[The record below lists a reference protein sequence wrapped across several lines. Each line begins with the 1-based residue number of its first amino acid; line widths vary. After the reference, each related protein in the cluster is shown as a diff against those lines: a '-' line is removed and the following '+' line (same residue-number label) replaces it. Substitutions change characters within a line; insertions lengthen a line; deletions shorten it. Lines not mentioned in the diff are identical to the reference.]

1 MKGFKQ
7 HILEKLKVS
16 TKHTITNQNVC
27 LVRLDLFIPWLYEYR
42 YHALDDLDAIDL
54 RHPDAPFQSELKKY
68 FSDNEQKLFNFFY
81 DNAYGDNNII
91 EVESIE
97 EYPGAWEFEFT
108 IDNITF
114 KTHKKFRWP
123 LSEWKNKY
131 PSDDSVD
138 FIINES
144 KIEEKLKIT
153 KHNIVDLNELF
164 ASVLDLLWHY
174 GELDVKPLNLMCS
187 YMHDNS
193 QKIRSIDHIYYSD
206 APKSKKEFMMVTL
219 DNNVS
224 VRIDDYNMF
233 HSSVVSKTGED
244 SEEVLNKMLHLMSK

>member
-1 MKGFKQ
+1 MKDFKQ

-16 TKHTITNQNVC
+16 AKHTITNQNVC

-54 RHPDAPFQSELKKY
+54 NHPDAPFKSELKKY

-114 KTHKKFRWP
+114 KTNKKFRWP

-144 KIEEKLKIT
+144 KIEEKLKISN
-153 KHNIVDLNELF
+153 KNSIDLRELF
-164 ASVLDLLWHY
+164 ACVVDLLWDY
-174 GELDVKPLNLMCS
+174 GELDVKSLNLMCS
-187 YMHDNS
+187 YMYDNS
-193 QKIRSIDHIYYSD
+193 QKIRYIDHIYYSS

-219 DNNVS
+219 DNNVT
-224 VRIDDYNMF
+224 VRIDDGNEF
-233 HSSVVSKTGED
+233 HSSVVSKTGE
-244 SEEVLNKMLHLMSK
+244 STEEVLNKMLQLMSK

>member
-1 MKGFKQ
+1 MKNLKD
-7 HILEKLKVS
+7 IVLEKLKVS
-16 TKHTITNQNVC
+16 SKHTIVNPNGC

-42 YHALDDLDAIDL
+42 YHALDDLNAIDL

-81 DNAYGDNNII
+81 DNAYGGNNII

-138 FIINES
+138 FIIIES
-144 KIEEKLKIT
+144 KIEEKLKVST
-153 KHNIVDLNELF
+153 KSNIDPYALF

-174 GELDVKPLNLMCS
+174 GELDVKPLKLMCS
-187 YMHDNS
+187 YMHNNS

-224 VRIDDYNMF
+224 IRIDDYNMF
-233 HSSVVSKTGED
+233 NSSVVAKTGED
-244 SEEVLNKMLHLMSK
+244 SEEVLNKILHLMSN

>member
-1 MKGFKQ
+1 MKDFKQ

-16 TKHTITNQNVC
+16 SKHTIVKSNVC

-54 RHPDAPFQSELKKY
+54 NHPDAPFKSVLKKY
-68 FSDNEQKLFNFFY
+68 FSDNDQKLFNFFY

-114 KTHKKFRWP
+114 KTDKKFRWP
-123 LSEWKNKY
+123 LNEWKTKY
-131 PSDDSVD
+131 PSDNSVD
-138 FIINES
+138 FIVNES
-144 KIEEKLKIT
+144 KIEEKLKVST
-153 KHNIVDLNELF
+153 KSSIDPQELF

-174 GELDVKPLNLMCS
+174 GELDVKPLNLMCL

-193 QKIRSIDHIYYSD
+193 HKIRSIDHIYYSD
-206 APKSKKEFMMVTL
+206 APKSKKEWMMATL
-219 DNNVS
+219 DNDVPI
-224 VRIDDYNMF
+224 RINDFNAF
-233 HSSVVSKTGED
+233 NSIVFSKTDEPA
-244 SEEVLNKMLHLMSK
+244 EEILNKILQLMSK

>member
-1 MKGFKQ
+1 MKDFKQ

-16 TKHTITNQNVC
+16 SKHTIVKPNTC
-27 LVRLDLFIPWLYEYR
+27 LVRLDLFIPWLYGYR
-42 YHALDDLDAIDL
+42 YHVLDDLDAIDL
-54 RHPDAPFQSELKKY
+54 RHHDAPFNFELNKY

-123 LSEWKNKY
+123 LNEWKTKY

-144 KIEEKLKIT
+144 KIEEKLKVST
-153 KHNIVDLNELF
+153 KSSIDPHELF
-164 ASVLDLLWHY
+164 ATVLDLLWHY
-174 GELDVKPLNLMCS
+174 GELDVKPLKLMCS

-193 QKIRSIDHIYYSD
+193 HKIRSIDHIYYSD
-206 APKSKKEFMMVTL
+206 APKSKKEWMMATL
-219 DNNVS
+219 DNDVS
-224 VRIDDYNMF
+224 IRIADFNAF
-233 HSSVVSKTGED
+233 NSIVFSKTDEPT
-244 SEEVLNKMLHLMSK
+244 EEILNKILHLMSN

>member
-1 MKGFKQ
+1 MKDFKQ

-16 TKHTITNQNVC
+16 TKHTIVKPNAC

-42 YHALDDLDAIDL
+42 YHALDDLDAMDL
-54 RHPDAPFQSELKKY
+54 NHPDAPFKSELKKY
-68 FSDNEQKLFNFFY
+68 FSDNDQKLFNFFY

-123 LSEWKNKY
+123 LNEWKTKY
-131 PSDDSVD
+131 PLDDSVD
-138 FIINES
+138 FIVNES
-144 KIEEKLKIT
+144 KIEEKLKVST
-153 KHNIVDLNELF
+153 KNSIDHQELF

-174 GELDVKPLNLMCS
+174 GELDVKPLKLMCS

-193 QKIRSIDHIYYSD
+193 HKIRSIDHIYYSG
-206 APKSKKEFMMVTL
+206 APKSKKEWMMVTL
-219 DNNVS
+219 DNDVS
-224 VRIDDYNMF
+224 IRIDDFNAF
-233 HSSVVSKTGED
+233 NSLVFSKTGE
-244 SEEVLNKMLHLMSK
+244 STEEVLNKILYLMSN

>member
-1 MKGFKQ
+1 MKDFKQ

-16 TKHTITNQNVC
+16 SKHTIINPNTC

-54 RHPDAPFQSELKKY
+54 NHPDAPFKSVLKKY
-68 FSDNEQKLFNFFY
+68 FSDNDQKLFNFFY

-114 KTHKKFRWP
+114 KTNKKFRWP
-123 LSEWKNKY
+123 LNEWKTKY
-131 PSDDSVD
+131 PSDNSVD
-138 FIINES
+138 FIVNES
-144 KIEEKLKIT
+144 KIEEKLKVST
-153 KHNIVDLNELF
+153 KSSIDPQELF
-164 ASVLDLLWHY
+164 ATVLDLLWHY
-174 GELDVKPLNLMCS
+174 GELDVKPLKLMCS

-193 QKIRSIDHIYYSD
+193 QKIRSIDHIYYSN
-206 APKSKKEFMMVTL
+206 APKSKKEWMMVTL
-219 DNNVS
+219 DNLVS
-224 VRIDDYNMF
+224 VRIDDFNMF
-233 HSSVVSKTGED
+233 HSSVVSKTGE
-244 SEEVLNKMLHLMSK
+244 STEEVLNKILHLMSK